1 MKKRIL
7 SFMTILIL
15 CLGLAVPA
23 FAEETEGFANEYPR
37 VIDNAELLSADQYAA
52 EGRCDGCH
60 NRYTGWTDG
69 I

>member
-37 VIDNAELLSADQYAA
+37 VIDNAELLSTD
-52 EGRCDGCH
+52 EGSC
-60 NRYTGWTDG
+60 
-69 I
+69 

>member
-37 VIDNAELLSADQYAA
+37 VIDNAELLS
-52 EGRCDGCH
+52 
-60 NRYTGWTDG
+60 TDERELLTSWMRSVRDRR
-69 I
+69 

>member
-23 FAEETEGFANEYPR
+23 FAEETEGFANEDPR
-37 VIDNAELLSADQYAA
+37 VIDNAELLS
-52 EGRCDGCH
+52 
-60 NRYTGWTDG
+60 TDERELLTSK
-69 I
+69 

>member
-23 FAEETEGFANEYPR
+23 FADETEGFANEYPR
-37 VIDNAELLSADQYAA
+37 VIDNAELLSAD
-52 EGRCDGCH
+52 ERELLTSKMRSVRD
-60 NRYTGWTDG
+60 RR
-69 I
+69 